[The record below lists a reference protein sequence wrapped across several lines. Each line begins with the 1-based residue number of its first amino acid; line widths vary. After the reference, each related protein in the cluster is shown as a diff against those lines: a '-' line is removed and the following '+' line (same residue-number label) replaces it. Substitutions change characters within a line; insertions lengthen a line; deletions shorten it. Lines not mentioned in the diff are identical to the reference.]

1 MKRIISILASL
12 ALALPA
18 LAQELKMEAPNLVAA
33 DEQFNVTF
41 KYDGDK
47 APTDFQWSPGSD
59 FKLVWGPQKGSSTS
73 ISIINGKTTRTSTT
87 TYTYVLMPKSTGTF
101 TLAPA
106 SATVKGNTVTS
117 GSRTIQVVSGGQQTA
132 SSPSSGSGQA
142 QGGRSQESAGS
153 ISSEDIYMR
162 LILSRTSAVVGEG
175 ITATLKL
182 YQRVNIAGFEDAR
195 FPAFTGFWSQEL
207 QAPTNIEF
215 KRENVGG
222 EIFNTAVL
230 RSWNLIPQ
238 KAGDLVIDPA
248 ELVCLVNVRQ
258 RNSGTGSI
266 FDSFFQDE
274 YRTIRKRVSTPAV
287 TVHVKP
293 LPAGAPAS
301 FAGGVG
307 RFSMKAS
314 LSADTLKTHDA
325 ASLLVTVTGTGN
337 TALLEAPKLSF
348 PPDFEVYDV
357 KTTDIRGGKTFEY
370 PFIPRSHGD
379 FVLGPVE
386 YSYYNVEQGRY
397 VTLTSDELP
406 LHVERSAAAAV
417 PDSQSGGQLTVSRK
431 DVRDLGSDIRFISTR
446 TPQFREAG
454 RFFVWSPLFWGLL
467 GLLVLAALVICLV
480 FRKMAALK
488 ADVAG
493 SRNRGAVKMARKR
506 LATAGDFLQKN
517 LYTAFYEELHRALLG
532 FVSDKFT
539 MDAAD
544 MSRENIAAKIIGA
557 GAPQELAEEF
567 CSLLDECEYARYA
580 PDSGHEAMSAHYE
593 TAVSVISRIDSTMKK
608 KVPAKGALAALA
620 LLLLP
625 FAGNAADYADSL
637 WTVGTQAYAEGRFE
651 DARNSWMQLSSA
663 GLASPELYTNIG
675 DACFKSEDYAHAILY
690 YERALKLDPSYGDAR
705 HNLEFARTMVQDRI
719 DTVPEFFL
727 VTWMRQLGWK
737 LPSDAWAVLA
747 LVLFAGFL
755 AMLLLFLLGR
765 SSSARKTGFF
775 TGIALLLLS
784 VGAVGFATWQKR
796 DYLRADTAV
805 VVSAVVPVKSAP
817 GAGDAKDLFV
827 LHEGTTLRL
836 LDSVG
841 GWVNIELS
849 DGRQGWMR
857 EENIEKI

>member
-1 MKRIISILASL
+1 MKKTVIILAAL
-12 ALALPA
+12 ALALP
-18 LAQELKMEAPNLVAA
+18 LGAQELKMEAPNLVAA

-73 ISIINGKTTRTSTT
+73 ISIVNGKTTRTSTT

-106 SATVKGNTVTS
+106 SATVRGNTITS
-117 GSRTIQVVSGGQQTA
+117 GSRTIQVVSGGQQA
-132 SSPSSGSGQA
+132 VPSSGQA
-142 QGGRSQESAGS
+142 QGSAAQEGGS
-153 ISSEDIYMR
+153 GISSSDIYMR
-162 LILSRTSAVVGEG
+162 LILSRTGAVVGEG

-195 FPAFTGFWSQEL
+195 FPSFSGFWSQEL
-207 QAPTNIEF
+207 QAPSNIEF

-222 EIFNTAVL
+222 EIFNTAVI

-238 KAGDLVIDPA
+238 KSGDLVIDPA

-258 RNSGTGSI
+258 RSSGTGSI

-314 LSADTLKTHDA
+314 LSADSLRTHDA

-337 TALLEAPKLSF
+337 TALLEAPKLYF

-357 KTTDIRGGKTFEY
+357 KTTDIRGGRTFEY

-386 YSYYNVEQGRY
+386 YTYYNVEQGRY
-397 VTLTSDELP
+397 VTLTSEELP
-406 LHVERSAAAAV
+406 LHVERNASAAPADGTPA
-417 PDSQSGGQLTVSRK
+417 GGQLTVSRK

-446 TPQFREAG
+446 TPQLREAG
-454 RFFVWSPLFWGLL
+454 RFFVWSPLYWGLL
-467 GLLVLAALVICLV
+467 GMLMLAGLIIYLV
-480 FRKMAALK
+480 FRKMAAMR

-493 SRNRGAVKMARKR
+493 TRNRGAVKMARRR
-506 LATAGDFLQKN
+506 LAAAGEFLQKN
-517 LYTAFYEELHRALLG
+517 LYSAFYEELHRALLG
-532 FVSDKFT
+532 FVSDKFA

-544 MSRENIAAKIIGA
+544 MSRGNIAAKISAA

-580 PDSGHEAMSAHYE
+580 PDAGHEAMNAHYE
-593 TAVSVISRIDSTMKK
+593 SAVSVISRIDSTMKK
-608 KVPAKGALAALA
+608 KVPAKGAVAALA

-625 FAGNAADYADSL
+625 LAGNAADYADSL
-637 WTVGTQAYAEGRFE
+637 WTVGTQAYSEGRFE
-651 DARNSWMQLSSA
+651 DARNAWMQLSGA

-675 DACFKSEDYAHAILY
+675 DAFFRGEDYAHAILY
-690 YERALKLDPSYGDAR
+690 YERALKLDPSFGDAR

-719 DTVPEFFL
+719 DSVPEFFL

-737 LPSDAWAVLA
+737 LPSDAWAVLS
-747 LVLFAGFL
+747 LVLFAGFV

-765 SSSARKTGFF
+765 GAGARKAGFF

-784 VGAVGFATWQKR
+784 AGAAGFATWQKR
-796 DYLRADTAV
+796 DYLHADGAV
-805 VVSAVVPVKSAP
+805 VISAVVPVKSAP

-827 LHEGTTLRL
+827 LHEGATLRL

-857 EENIEKI
+857 QENVEKI